1 MRGVQNAGDVIGLT
15 GLYTANNFRP
25 FKPRRSEEVNKHTYP
40 PKTKQKIIGKE
51 NMHSLWP
58 FRFCLLKANHLRTN
72 QGSAMLLHKHY
83 LNEAEGALNVAL
95 GTRKQSNSSNSM
107 WFGRII
113 NQQWLRLM
121 PQSNFK
127 LCSLWRLVLSLM
139 SFWSTI
145 SSCVGNELLHLQND
159 PQPAQE
165 NIWICRASPA
175 SHQIISWGGFMGKG
189 SVLKDS

>member
-72 QGSAMLLHKHY
+72 QGSAMLLHKHN

-121 PQSNFK
+121 PQSNFVACGD
-127 LCSLWRLVLSLM
+127 LCCHWCLSDPLFQAVWEMNYYIYRMIHNLLRKIFGFAEHPRLH
-139 SFWSTI
+139 I
-145 SSCVGNELLHLQND
+145 
-159 PQPAQE
+159 
-165 NIWICRASPA
+165 R
-175 SHQIISWGGFMGKG
+175 
-189 SVLKDS
+189 